1 MMLEETFGSYTDFI
15 IKKIDEYSPIKR
27 KRDFDT
33 RFCLKYVLKVLKC
46 NIPWKYIQSKAHFTT
61 IYKRFLCWKRDNVF
75 DKIWKDCLTIYSR
88 EQFVKNKDWAN
99 ILIIDSTM
107 IKNNAGVD
115 GTGYNHFDRNR
126 QATKQSIICD
136 ENQVPLSCSFY
147 PANIS
152 DVKTIIKSIEQLN
165 GKLRL
170 NDSKCTSIIGD
181 KGYLIK
187 QADQDDILN
196 RYNVKLLAQPRQNMK
211 KQLSKED
218 SSKFN
223 NRSRIENLF
232 CRLDKFARL
241 RSRFDRKLDNYETF
255 NFMAMIILTIKKLS

>member
-1 MMLEETFGSYTDFI
+1 MMLEETLGSYTDFI
-15 IKKIDEYSPIKR
+15 INKIDEYSPIKR
-27 KRDFDT
+27 KRDYDT
-33 RFCLKYVLKVLKC
+33 RYCLKYVLKVLKC
-46 NIPWKYIQSKAHFTT
+46 NIPWKYIESKAHYTT

-75 DKIWKDCLTIYSR
+75 DKIWKDCLAIYSQ

-99 ILIIDSTM
+99 VLIIDSTM

-152 DVKTIIKSIEQLN
+152 DVKTIDKSIEQLSC
-165 GKLRL
+165 KFRL
-170 NDSKCTSIIGD
+170 DDSICTSIIAD
-181 KGYLIK
+181 SGYLIK
-187 QADQDDILN
+187 QANQEDILT
-196 RYNVKLLAQPRQNMK
+196 RCNVKFIAHPRRKMK

-218 SSKFN
+218 SLKFK
-223 NRSRIENLF
+223 NRYKIEGLF

-241 RSRFDRKLDNYETF
+241 RSRCDRKLDNYVSF